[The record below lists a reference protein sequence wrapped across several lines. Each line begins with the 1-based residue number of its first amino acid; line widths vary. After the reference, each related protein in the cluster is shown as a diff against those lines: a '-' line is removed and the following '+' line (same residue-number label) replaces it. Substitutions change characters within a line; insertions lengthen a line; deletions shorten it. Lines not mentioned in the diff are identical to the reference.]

1 MTSPRPETRWPA
13 LAATLLLAL
22 GGVGAAGALPL
33 EISGVSREL
42 EEQLKATLS
51 AAHYA
56 DQPTPE
62 TVEYLLD
69 KTPDE
74 VVRALE
80 PYGYYNPTT
89 QAEARRR
96 GDKTRFRL
104 KIDPGPP
111 TLIERVRI
119 EYLVDGEPVADPG
132 VGSERFPLK
141 PGDQLNHLRYEA
153 GKRALED
160 ALANLG
166 YLDARAAVHRVAV
179 HRGSARA
186 DVELTWE
193 LGPQSHF
200 GPVRFSGSPLNDAVM
215 RRYLPFQTGD
225 VFSRDKLLV
234 LTQRLLDSGYFDRV
248 EVRPERDQGREVPV
262 VVEVV
267 PAARSRYRAG
277 LSYGTDAGPGV
288 EAEWLRRWLNAR
300 GHRGTVRT
308 ELSTKRALVGTEYTI
323 PQRRSSESY
332 YQAALS
338 WLDEDTDSSEST
350 SVRFSLSRL
359 RPWNDWRRVDTVS
372 LLSERSTIGDTTATS
387 RFVLPSVSLSRK
399 RGAEKLIPASG
410 YVLRATVR
418 AAAEALASETSLAQL
433 DLEAKRIFALGRAQR
448 VLLRARAAATWTEDF
463 DLLPASLRYFA
474 GGDRS
479 IRGYDFESLGPRG
492 PASSEDEEG
501 PVIGG
506 RYLLIGSAE
515 YERTVRGNWRA
526 AAFFDFG
533 NAFSR
538 GGGDLEAGAGVG
550 LRYATP
556 IGLLRLDLAFP
567 VTESGANP
575 RLHLVVGPDL

>member
-1 MTSPRPETRWPA
+1 MISRLSSRRRV

-22 GGVGAAGALPL
+22 GGPGAGWSLPL
-33 EISGVSREL
+33 EIRGLSREL

-69 KTPDE
+69 KIPDE
-74 VVRALE
+74 VARALE
-80 PYGYYNPTT
+80 PYGYYGPTT
-89 QAEARRR
+89 HAEARRR
-96 GDKTRFRL
+96 GGKTSFRL

-111 TLIERVRI
+111 TLIDSVRI
-119 EYLVDGEPVADPG
+119 EYLADGTAVADPG
-132 VGSERFPLK
+132 VGRDRFPLK
-141 PGDQLNHLRYEA
+141 PGDQLNHARYEA
-153 GKRALED
+153 GKRAIED
-160 ALANLG
+160 ALANQG
-166 YLDARAAVHRVAV
+166 YLDARTVVHRVAV
-179 HRGSARA
+179 RRRDSRA

-193 LGPQSHF
+193 LGPKSHF
-200 GPVRFSGSPLNDAVM
+200 GPVSFTGSPLNDAIM
-215 RRYLPFQTGD
+215 RRYVPFETGD
-225 VFSRDKLLV
+225 PFSRDKLLL

-248 EVRPERDQGREVPV
+248 EVKPDRDQGLEVPV
-262 VVEVV
+262 LVEIV

-277 LSYGTDAGPGV
+277 LSYGTDSGPGV

-300 GHRGTVRT
+300 GHRGTLRT

-323 PQRRSSESY
+323 PQRGSSESY

-350 SVRFSLSRL
+350 SVRLSLSRL
-359 RPWNDWRRVDTVS
+359 RPWRDWRRVDTVS
-372 LLSERSTIGDTTATS
+372 LLSERSTIAGNTETS

-399 RGAEKLIPASG
+399 RGAEKLIPESG

-418 AAAEALASETSLAQL
+418 AAAEALASETSLVQL
-433 DLEAKRIFALGRAQR
+433 DLEAKKIFALSSAQR

-463 DLLPASLRYFA
+463 DVLPASLRYFA

-479 IRGYDFESLGPRG
+479 IRGYDFESLGPK
-492 PASSEDEEG
+492 DENGE
-501 PVIGG
+501 VIGG
-506 RYLLIGSAE
+506 RFLLVGSAE

-526 AAFFDFG
+526 ATFLDFG

-538 GGGDLEAGAGVG
+538 GGGELEAGAGVG

-556 IGLLRLDLAFP
+556 IGLIRLDLAFP

-575 RLHLVVGPDL
+575 RVHLVVGPDL